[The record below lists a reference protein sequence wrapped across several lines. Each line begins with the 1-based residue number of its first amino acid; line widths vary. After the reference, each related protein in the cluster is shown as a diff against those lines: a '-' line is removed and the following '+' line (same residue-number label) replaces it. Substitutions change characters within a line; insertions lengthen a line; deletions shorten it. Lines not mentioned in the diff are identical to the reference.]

1 MTIQEEEYVE
11 EEEYDEE
18 DDEDDYDV
26 EEQEDGDVEEED
38 MEEMDQ
44 LEVLQ
49 NAGFIRGLEP
59 LLAGRG
65 GPGGP
70 SGAARR
76 PAPQQD
82 VAREWT
88 GLRQLPGTTQT
99 TFLELLGKLRDE
111 KKTRLT
117 ILLIGASGVGK
128 SSTTNS
134 ILAERVANVAA
145 LQSDTAKAQCFSR
158 VAAGFTLSI
167 IDTPGVLEGDAIN
180 GAALSGIVYEVKGR
194 SVDAVLFLNRL
205 DEFRVDASDI
215 QVIEGITRS
224 LGENIWDNTFV
235 GLTHGRLSSLPDDLT
250 YDEYVERRAGALRD
264 AIRKHGGAKTA
275 ELPVV
280 LIENSSRAPTSPEG
294 EKLLGNKRPWLP
306 DLMRKVTQKS
316 LEWAPYRYDAA
327 VVRRNDPNKKRRWL
341 IPLVLLAQIA
351 FKVLVLDRVLEEDGI
366 TGDAYGPYD
375 PEFVQEERERITRE
389 KERERARKRRD
400 ADKQKQQSAAQKQG
414 FAPAAP
420 VYDDDD
426 DDDFEDDE
434 EED

>member
-11 EEEYDEE
+11 DEEYDEE
-18 DDEDDYDV
+18 DDEDEYDID
-26 EEQEDGDVEEED
+26 EQEDGDVEDAD

-65 GPGGP
+65 ASGAP
-70 SGAARR
+70 SGAPRR
-76 PAPQQD
+76 APQQE
-82 VAREWT
+82 VAREWM
-88 GLRQLPGTTQT
+88 GLRQLPATTQT
-99 TFLELLGKLRDE
+99 TFLELLGKLRDK
-111 KKTRLT
+111 KKTKLT
-117 ILLIGASGVGK
+117 ILLLGKTGVGK
-128 SSTTNS
+128 SSTANS

-145 LQSDTAKAQCFSR
+145 LQSDTSKAQCFSR

-194 SVDAVLFLNRL
+194 PVDAVLFLNRL
-205 DEFRVDASDI
+205 DDFRVDASDI
-215 QVIEGITRS
+215 QVIEGVTRA
-224 LGENIWDNTFV
+224 LGETVWNNTFI
-235 GLTHGRLSSLPDDLT
+235 GLTHGRLTSLPDDLT
-250 YDEYVERRAGALRD
+250 YDEYVERRAGALRE
-264 AIRKHGGAKTA
+264 AIYKHSGAKAA

-280 LIENSSRAPTSPEG
+280 LIENSSRAAVNSDG

-306 DLMRKVTQKS
+306 DLMRQVTQKS
-316 LEWAPYRYDAA
+316 MEWTPYRYDPS

-351 FKVLVLDRVLEEDGI
+351 FKVFVLDRVLEEDGI

-375 PEFVQEERERITRE
+375 AEFIQEERERIARD
-389 KERERARKRRD
+389 KERERARKRRE
-400 ADKQKQQSAAQKQG
+400 AEKQKQQSASQKQG
-414 FAPAAP
+414 QAPAVP

-426 DDDFEDDE
+426 VDDDYEDDE
-434 EED
+434 EE